1 MRWGHGGSPSA
12 CLQPPG
18 RPSRGSQHL
27 TRGCPCA
34 SLSPSPP
41 LPSSRGS
48 WPCSKAHAGGSGAAG
63 GGKHGAIH
71 NLCSAPQSSCL
82 ANVKHCLGLFWAL
95 YFCKGCFGVGEGHRE
110 LFPVASALENKTPR
124 EEGSRTLLGHA
135 HKTTVW
141 RVPGGSGMNRTP
153 EMGLSSSHDER
164 PPEGAHGAGVVT
176 WGWLLPWT

>member
-1 MRWGHGGSPSA
+1 MGAAPLPVSSHLGDQAKAPNTSHVGVPV
-12 CLQPPG
+12 PPHP
-18 RPSRGSQHL
+18 RPH
-27 TRGCPCA
+27 
-34 SLSPSPP
+34 LSPAPVEAGP
-41 LPSSRGS
+41 APRLTQ
-48 WPCSKAHAGGSGAAG
+48 GGSGAAG

-71 NLCSAPQSSCL
+71 NLCSAPRSSCL

-95 YFCKGCFGVGEGHRE
+95 YFCKGCFGVGEGHQE
-110 LFPVASALENKTPR
+110 LFPVASASENKTPR

-141 RVPGGSGMNRTP
+141 RVPGGSGWDEQDTP
-153 EMGLSSSHDER
+153 EMGLSSSHDQR

>member
-1 MRWGHGGSPSA
+1 M
-12 CLQPPG
+12 
-18 RPSRGSQHL
+18 
-27 TRGCPCA
+27 
-34 SLSPSPP
+34 
-41 LPSSRGS
+41 
-48 WPCSKAHAGGSGAAG
+48 
-63 GGKHGAIH
+63 
-71 NLCSAPQSSCL
+71 
-82 ANVKHCLGLFWAL
+82 
-95 YFCKGCFGVGEGHRE
+95 GEGHRE